1 MSFLFGKSRLYL
13 SVKTILKLLKQ
24 QTPTMET
31 VISKN
36 NISIRLTDERW
47 LHIITGHPEMSNY
60 RNEILETIT
69 EPDIIYAGSKGDL
82 IAVSKQVEGTNKH
95 IIVAY
100 KEINDD
106 GFIITAYISNKLNS
120 LQKREI
126 IWKP

>member
-1 MSFLFGKSRLYL
+1 
-13 SVKTILKLLKQ
+13 
-24 QTPTMET
+24 MET

>member
-1 MSFLFGKSRLYL
+1 
-13 SVKTILKLLKQ
+13 
-24 QTPTMET
+24 MET

-36 NISIRLTDERW
+36 NIPIRLTDERW